1 MNRLIST
8 FLAILM
14 SAFAV
19 QSSIAQT
26 FTVPIVQT
34 DGMQVSLTVD
44 AQSLILNFETRT
56 ELPFMDYSIA
66 ASVGTSGLSFLLVED
81 EYIYRSMRTDD
92 NGDFVDS
99 PTTGATRR
107 GEKGCRIPSSVPAG
121 GVVDITP
128 NGDGNVGPDIT
139 GNDGLSVYDREIDP
153 FDGQVLGKVKVSDLP
168 EGLGLSDPDENGH
181 QHIIPTTEMSFE
193 DFQTKLNE
201 IPWEKHENGGSGG
214 SGGGGSGGTIEN

>member
-1 MNRLIST
+1 MNRLLST
-8 FLAILM
+8 LLAIVV
-14 SAFAV
+14 SAIFV
-19 QSSIAQT
+19 QASTAQT
-26 FTVPIVQT
+26 LSLPIVQA
-34 DGMQVSLTVD
+34 DGVYASLKLE
-44 AQSLILNFETRT
+44 AQSLSMNFDTRA
-56 ELPFMDYSIA
+56 ELPFSGYSIA
-66 ASVGTSGLSFLLVED
+66 ASFGTSGFSLLLIED
-81 EYIYRSMRTDD
+81 EYIYRSMRTDED
-92 NGDFVDS
+92 GDFIDS

-107 GEKGCRIPSSVPAG
+107 GEKGCRIPGSVPAG

-168 EGLGLSDPDENGH
+168 DGLGLSDPDENGH

-201 IPWEKHENGGSGG
+201 IPWEKHDSGGSGG